1 LNDEAVTKAVV
12 SLEVLRDMVQKYP
25 EPEKLPKTP
34 LFRKFLKLD
43 IIVSLN
49 DKTIIGGINSLI
61 KQPNFKKLPNSIQ
74 EAISNAAKAIAQ
86 VKQQSSDTKSAS
98 QTFQILVGNKNRA
111 QYLLCGDRVGC
122 CIATEKLF
130 SSMIDRTVY
139 IDQLTLQACP
149 IKDGKTYP
157 DPCALAWLF
166 LASDEKGDLCLVANF
181 FELDAQYSNP
191 PELRKGLLHSLV
203 NGCKD
208 LAKHLGVKHLFLRPT
223 LYGMFGG
230 MLDNYDGGLRLDK
243 ADYPNLSLLDNAR
256 SGEEV
261 REIPEVVEG
270 DQGPRLFLDALSE
283 SHLLEVPLLDP

>member
-1 LNDEAVTKAVV
+1 
-12 SLEVLRDMVQKYP
+12 
-25 EPEKLPKTP
+25 
-34 LFRKFLKLD
+34 
-43 IIVSLN
+43 
-49 DKTIIGGINSLI
+49 
-61 KQPNFKKLPNSIQ
+61 
-74 EAISNAAKAIAQ
+74 
-86 VKQQSSDTKSAS
+86 
-98 QTFQILVGNKNRA
+98 
-111 QYLLCGDRVGC
+111 
-122 CIATEKLF
+122 
-130 SSMIDRTVY
+130 MIDRTVY